1 MGFPCGSAGEESVCK
16 AGDLGSIP
24 GLGRSLAEG
33 KGYLKVMR
41 WSNLLFKYI
50 TLAEMQK
57 VGLGGKETQL
67 SARAVCI
74 SDAVFLTVL

>member
-1 MGFPCGSAGEESVCK
+1 MLLNIQNPSVHPLPRIAFMK
-16 AGDLGSIP
+16 DM
-24 GLGRSLAEG
+24 
-33 KGYLKVMR
+33 KVMR